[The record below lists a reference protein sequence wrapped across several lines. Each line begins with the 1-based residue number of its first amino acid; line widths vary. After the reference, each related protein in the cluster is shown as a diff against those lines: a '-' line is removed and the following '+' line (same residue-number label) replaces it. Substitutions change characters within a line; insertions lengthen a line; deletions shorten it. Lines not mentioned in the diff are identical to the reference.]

1 MQNDVDNEY
10 MQKAEQTVAENL
22 EENSLIRLGH
32 LMPWLIPLLTFLMI
46 GQVVLKRLTHK
57 WIRTIEEMPR
67 FWLLDRVQHLI
78 NARTESSEK
87 DDERQRIDLLQLM
100 LNAATRGQVKV
111 SLSVHFNDNK
121 DGI

>member
-46 GQVVLKRLTHK
+46 GQVVLKRLIHK

-78 NARTESSEK
+78 DARTESSEK
-87 DDERQRIDLLQLM
+87 DNERQRIDLLQLM
-100 LNAATRGQVKV
+100 LNAATRGQIKV
-111 SLSVHFNDNK
+111 SLFVHSSDNK
-121 DGI
+121 DAI

>member
-22 EENSLIRLGH
+22 EENPLIRLGH
-32 LMPWLIPLLTFLMI
+32 LMPWLIPLLSFLMI
-46 GQVVLKRLTHK
+46 SQVVLKRLTHK

-78 NARTESSEK
+78 DARTGSSEK
-87 DDERQRIDLLQLM
+87 DDERRRIDLLQLM

-111 SLSVHFNDNK
+111 SLSVHSNDNK
-121 DGI
+121 GRI